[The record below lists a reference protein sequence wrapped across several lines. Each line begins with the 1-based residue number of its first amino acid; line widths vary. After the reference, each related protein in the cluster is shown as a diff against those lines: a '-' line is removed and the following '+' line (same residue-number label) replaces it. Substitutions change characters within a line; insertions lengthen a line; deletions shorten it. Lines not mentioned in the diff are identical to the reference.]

1 MDQQALTTITPGAA
15 LIPPDADK
23 HAKYRLKKFTSWL
36 GERSWL
42 NPDLAAYRDWLLSED
57 YAASTVSAHL
67 STVRGRYG
75 QLLRDNTV
83 REMLYRN
90 VPDNCQSPAD
100 QKAFVDETLERLENA
115 ADPKNSEVKT
125 VTVQDRPDSDF
136 LRLSREQAEALM
148 AAPGTDSL
156 KGLRDTAII
165 SLMLTTGIREGELVA
180 LKVGDLRQRL
190 GGELALHVREGKG
203 AKERMVPFGCLS
215 WVLLL
220 VDGWLEK
227 AGIED
232 GPVFRGF
239 YKGGKLRPGPLSV
252 RAVQY
257 ILADY
262 PIVIEGKPVK
272 AKPHDLRRTFARRCY
287 EAGADPLAIK
297 DNLGHVDLQ
306 TTLGYIG
313 TLDAARR
320 RAPAIYNPPDL
331 GQLKMEV

>member
-148 AAPGTDSL
+148 AAPGTDTL
-156 KGLRDTAII
+156 KGLRDRAII
-165 SLMLTTGIREGELVA
+165 ATLLCCGLRESELCA
-180 LKVGDLRQRL
+180 LNVDDLRQRQD
-190 GGELALHVREGKG
+190 GELGLLIKSGKG
-203 AKERMVPFGCLS
+203 CKQRMVFYGELS
-215 WVLLL
+215 WLLPL
-220 VDGWLEK
+220 FLEPWLEA
-227 AGIED
+227 AGITE
-232 GPVFRGF
+232 GAVFRSF
-239 YKGGKLRPGPLSV
+239 WKGGGLRGRLSG
-252 RAVQY
+252 RAVQNV
-257 ILADY
+257 LKGY
-262 PIVIEGKPVK
+262 PIFIGGKQ
-272 AKPHDLRRTFARRCY
+272 ARARPHDCRRTFARRCY
-287 EAGADPLAIK
+287 EALQDPLSIK
-297 DNLGHVDLQ
+297 QQMGHEDLG

-313 TLDAARR
+313 TLDASRR

-331 GQLKMEV
+331 AQLELT